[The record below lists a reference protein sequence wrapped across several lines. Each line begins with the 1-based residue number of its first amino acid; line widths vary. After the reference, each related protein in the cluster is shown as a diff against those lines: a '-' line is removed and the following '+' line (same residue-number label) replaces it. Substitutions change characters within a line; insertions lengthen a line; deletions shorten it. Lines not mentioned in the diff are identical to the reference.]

1 MATTGC
7 GMKTPPETAPGPETR
22 LCLLLRMTAGLCR
35 CSISKHSLVSA
46 SDEDPVIGELDLV
59 TDGDKEA
66 RDGSYVELGPGV
78 QWVQINLK
86 EVHEVFAVLFWFYHG
101 DPRVHHDVV
110 VQAADDADFIT
121 GVKTIFNND
130 QDNSA
135 GLGLGKDNEFFETY
149 EGKLVDAKG
158 VRTRYIRVHANGS
171 TADEMN
177 RFTEVEVFGRPAGG
191 DGNHR

>member
-1 MATTGC
+1 M
-7 GMKTPPETAPGPETR
+7 
-22 LCLLLRMTAGLCR
+22 
-35 CSISKHSLVSA
+35 
-46 SDEDPVIGELDLV
+46 IGELDLV

-121 GVKTIFNND
+121 GVKTIFNSD